1 MKTLSETQITTS
13 TTTPSPSV
21 STTVKPPSRT
31 TLTTSEP
38 LKTST
43 TRAPTT
49 VKPSLT
55 TAYPV
60 STSPTRATTKQ
71 HASETTKSNP
81 PTTTRSVQTTTT
93 KVSKKY
99 TQATTSTSS
108 TTPQPTPRRTSAPR
122 LPDPRT
128 LTTLSTESPTKSI
141 STTFSQTPHTTTS
154 TSGPAFSTTFLNQ
167 PTTTSS
173 TSTTSASFTPITRDE
188 IQKTDFVSVSA
199 METDH
204 YCDAFDCVIDI
215 EPVDICF
222 TYFKEIADIDCHL
235 FCKLDNCTKQ
245 PSTEIYC
252 PKYTCVPKPSPSP
265 GPTPPPPGP
274 IPPIPGSDN
283 LAIII
288 TVFVATAIFLGFSF
302 FVGICVYR
310 RRNASNSQAHQ
321 NIEQGNAESNPFVV
335 ATPSMSSSEDLGDD
349 DFETTPA
356 AASAI
361 MAPTSSFDPTL
372 ENEVQ
377 AIIDKHKRSGSVA
390 STTTNL
396 SDELESVQNTFK
408 MCTLKKRNPIPNS
421 NMIETSVC

>member
-13 TTTPSPSV
+13 STTPSPSL
-21 STTVKPPSRT
+21 STTAISPSKT
-31 TLTTSEP
+31 TLTTAEP
-38 LKTST
+38 LKTFK

-49 VKPSLT
+49 VKPTLT
-55 TAYPV
+55 AAYPV
-60 STSPTRATTKQ
+60 STSPTTATTKQ
-71 HASETTKSNP
+71 HASERTKSNP

-93 KVSKKY
+93 KVSKKI
-99 TQATTSTSS
+99 TKATTSASS
-108 TTPQPTPRRTSAPR
+108 TTPQPTPHRTSAPR
-122 LPDPRT
+122 LPNPST
-128 LTTLSTESPTKSI
+128 STTLSTVSPTKSI
-141 STTFSQTPHTTTS
+141 TTFSQTSQTTITS
-154 TSGPAFSTTFLNQ
+154 TLGPTFSTTFLNQ

-173 TSTTSASFTPITRDE
+173 TSTTSTSFTPITRDE

-252 PKYTCVPKPSPSP
+252 TKYTCVPKPSPSP
-265 GPTPPPPGP
+265 GPSPPPPGP

-288 TVFVATAIFLGFSF
+288 TIFVATTIFLGFSF
-302 FVGICVYR
+302 FVGICLYR
-310 RRNASNSQAHQ
+310 RRNASNFQAQQ

-361 MAPTSSFDPTL
+361 MAPTASFDPTL

-396 SDELESVQNTFK
+396 SDELESVKNSFK
-408 MCTLKKRNPIPNS
+408 MCTLKKRNPISNS